1 MVVDIVN
8 RSEALNTAA
17 AMSNVDV
24 PVFVGSLEVEAERI
38 SSFSAEEAPN
48 TIKKPKTE
56 NLSKN
61 CEQQARKGRMN
72 YENPRIIDVQNYRF
86 QVIVPLNV
94 GNILGA
100 EDNGPAHKWLYIIR
114 KTLNNR
120 PGTSGYHTPCLAL
133 FLWKHVKNMKV
144 SCVGRGLMGYFWN
157 KVMAE
162 EKLGCHRGTQE
173 DKGFLALRP
182 QKTTSPLRISFS
194 MSKTSDPYF
203 KKHCFI
209 YLPLRMEKKR
219 GHVFKGWNEGK
230 IYFPPTY
237 KYSENSDRYSG
248 DDLHPKEKRLT
259 PAW

>member
-1 MVVDIVN
+1 MYLD
-8 RSEALNTAA
+8 SLLLLTLNL
-17 AMSNVDV
+17 NDW
-24 PVFVGSLEVEAERI
+24 LLH
-38 SSFSAEEAPN
+38 SSAPADMYV
-48 TIKKPKTE
+48 
-56 NLSKN
+56 L
-61 CEQQARKGRMN
+61 G
-72 YENPRIIDVQNYRF
+72 F
-86 QVIVPLNV
+86 QVIVPLNA

-100 EDNGPAHKWLYIIR
+100 EDNGPAHKWLYLIR

-144 SCVGRGLMGYFWN
+144 
-157 KVMAE
+157 MAE
-162 EKLGCHRGTQE
+162 EKLGCHRDTQE

-194 MSKTSDPYF
+194 MSKNSDPYF

-209 YLPLRMEKKR
+209 YLPPCNMAWRSKSPDSTVLPICQSPMQNWRALLENDQIRLCIVLRMEKKR